1 MLLMSNLFLWEKVS
15 SAPINASEAV
25 LSDLKDLFDNA
36 TVLSGEMSKLG
47 VIMRKEF
54 VSTSLSHHFF

>member
-1 MLLMSNLFLWEKVS
+1 
-15 SAPINASEAV
+15 
-25 LSDLKDLFDNA
+25 LFDNA